1 MGSKPQKGRI
11 RRIVILSAVAAPL
24 FAAEGM
30 WPYNHLPLDQIE
42 QDFGYR
48 PTPEFLSTV
57 QKASVRFNNGGSG
70 SFVSPSGL
78 AMTNHHVA
86 ADCIRKLSSEDKD
99 YIADGFYASSQAKEL
114 KCPDLELNVLMEIE
128 TVTDK
133 VNKGVTPETSD
144 AKRLE
149 AQRSATAQIEKD
161 CRDSTLMRC
170 DVVNLYQG
178 GIFDL
183 YKYQRYTDVRLVFAP
198 EFASAYYGGDPDNFT
213 FPRYCMD
220 VSFLRVYKD
229 GKPLEPPAFMPLN
242 PNGAENHQLTFVSGH
257 PGTTKR
263 LLTGPQLAVER
274 DRRTPLIMDFLKTMA
289 GAVSAYGRTGGDA
302 PRQARDAIF
311 SYNNSIKAYTGRLAG
326 LRDQSLFAEKQA
338 QEKSLREAVAADA
351 DLAAKYGEAWDKIAA
366 AQRVSSGIYEEYS
379 LIDSLGFY
387 TRYFTLAKTLYRLAK
402 ELPKPNG
409 ERLPEYG
416 DTRLESLD
424 QQLYSAAPIYPE
436 LEIVKL
442 AASLTFM
449 RDRLSRNHP
458 IVKQV
463 IGNRRPE
470 DVARKLIEST
480 KLADV
485 DFRKSLGADKAAAA
499 LDSDDPMI
507 ALVRSID
514 DEARALRKRFE
525 DEVEAVETAQGSKI
539 AQARFA
545 VSGTD
550 VYPDATFTL
559 RLAFGRVSGYFEE
572 RKAILPFTKMEGLY
586 EKHTGEDPYALP
598 KKVLDAKDKVDPESP
613 YNLVTTNDIT
623 GGNSGS
629 PLIDQNAQV
638 VGLIF
643 DGNIQSLSND
653 FLYSEK
659 QGRAVSVDVRGILHS
674 LDKVYNARRLGSEL
688 KAARASSAE

>member
-1 MGSKPQKGRI
+1 
-11 RRIVILSAVAAPL
+11 
-24 FAAEGM
+24 M

-48 PTPEFLSTV
+48 PTADFLSTV

-70 SFVSPSGL
+70 SFVGPSGL

-86 ADCIRKLSSEDKD
+86 ADCIRKLSSEEKD

-114 KCPDLELNVLMEIE
+114 TCPDLELNVLMEIE
-128 TVTDK
+128 TVTDR
-133 VNKGVTPETSD
+133 VNQGVTPETSD

-149 AQRSATAQIEKD
+149 AQRAATAQIEKD

-220 VSFLRVYKD
+220 VSFLRVYTD
-229 GKPLEPPAFMPLN
+229 GKPIESPAFMPLN
-242 PNGAENHQLTFVSGH
+242 PEGAENHQLTFVSGH
-257 PGTTKR
+257 PGSTKR
-263 LLTGPQLAVER
+263 LLTGSQLAFER
-274 DRRTPLIMDFLKTMA
+274 DRRSPLIMDFLDAMA
-289 GAVSAYGRTGGDA
+289 GAVGSYGRTGGDA
-302 PRQARDAIF
+302 PRQARDALF
-311 SYNNSIKAYTGRLAG
+311 SYNNSIKAYKGRMAG
-326 LRDQSLFAEKQA
+326 LRDQQLFAEKQA
-338 QEKSLREAVAADA
+338 QEKSLREAVAANP
-351 DLAAKYGEAWDKIAA
+351 DLTAKYGEAWEKIAA
-366 AQRVSSGIYEEYS
+366 AQRVNSEIYEEYR
-379 LIDSLGFY
+379 LVDSLGFY
-387 TRYFTLAKTLYRLAK
+387 TRYFTLAKSLYRLAK

-470 DVARKLIEST
+470 DVARRLIEGT

-485 DFRKSLGADKAAAA
+485 DFRKSLGADKAVAA
-499 LDSDDPMI
+499 LASDDPMI

-514 DEARALRKRFE
+514 EEARALRKRFE

-545 VSGTD
+545 VSGTG

-572 RKAILPFTKMEGLY
+572 RKAILPFTKMEGLF
-586 EKHTGEDPYALP
+586 ERHTGEDPYNLP
-598 KKVLDAKDKVDPESP
+598 KKVLDAKDRVDLETP
-613 YNLVTTNDIT
+613 YNLVTTTDIT

-643 DGNIQSLSND
+643 DGNIQSLASD

-674 LDKVYNARRLGSEL
+674 LDKVYNAKRIVSEL
-688 KAARASSAE
+688 KAARSASED

>member
-1 MGSKPQKGRI
+1 MGRI

-366 AQRVSSGIYEEYS
+366 AQRVSSGIYEEYR

>member
-1 MGSKPQKGRI
+1 M
-11 RRIVILSAVAAPL
+11 PL

-70 SFVSPSGL
+70 SFVGPNGL

-99 YIADGFYASSQAKEL
+99 YIADGFYASSQAREL
-114 KCPDLELNVLMEIE
+114 ACPDLELNVLMEIE
-128 TVTDK
+128 TVTDQ
-133 VNKGVTPETSD
+133 VNKDVTPETSD

-149 AQRSATAQIEKD
+149 AQRAATAQIEKD

-198 EFASAYYGGDPDNFT
+198 EFASAYFGGDPDNFT

-229 GKPLEPPAFMPLN
+229 GRPLESPAFMPLN
-242 PNGAENHQLTFVSGH
+242 PDGAENHQLTFVSGH
-257 PGTTKR
+257 PGSTER
-263 LLTGPQLAVER
+263 LLTGSQLGFER
-274 DRRTPLIMDFLKTMA
+274 DRRIPLIMGFLQTMA
-289 GAVSAYGRTGGDA
+289 GAVGAYGRTGGDA
-302 PRQARDAIF
+302 PRQARDALF

-326 LRDQSLFAEKQA
+326 LRDQQLFAEKQA
-338 QEKSLREAVAADA
+338 QEKKLRDAVTANPDW
-351 DLAAKYGEAWDKIAA
+351 AAKYGESWRKVAE
-366 AQRVSSGIYEEYS
+366 AQRVNSEIYEEYR
-379 LIDSLGFY
+379 LVDSLGFY

-416 DTRLESLD
+416 DTRLESLN

-458 IVKQV
+458 VVQEV

-485 DFRKSLGADKAAAA
+485 DFRKSLGSDKAAAA

-514 DEARALRKRFE
+514 EEARALRKRFE

-559 RLAFGRVSGYFEE
+559 RLAFGRVSGYYEE
-572 RKAILPFTKMEGLY
+572 RKAIRPFTKMEGLFD
-586 EKHTGEDPYALP
+586 KHTGEDPYNVP
-598 KKVLDAKDKVDPESP
+598 KKVLAAKGRLDLETP

-629 PLIDQNAQV
+629 PLIDQDAQV

-674 LDKVYNARRLGSEL
+674 LDKVYNARRLVSEL
-688 KAARASSAE
+688 KAARD